1 MCMLIQWTQ
10 VTVGVG
16 FAILTEP
23 WRSLPHSVGQWLPS
37 LCEFLADSECTI
49 EIANTYT
56 VRIRRV
62 HDRIL
67 MEDAMTGN
75 FTDSEMRDINR
86 CRVFLLGR
94 MSVGRLHS

>member
-1 MCMLIQWTQ
+1 MCILIQWTQ

-37 LCEFLADSECTI
+37 LCEFLADSECRI

-86 CRVFLLGR
+86 RRVFL
-94 MSVGRLHS
+94 